1 MLKENTGTR
10 TDDAPARAE
19 HAPSHG

>member
-1 MLKENTGTR
+1 MKEYRENIGS
-10 TDDAPARAE
+10 PEARAE